1 MTSVLSTIT
10 VLEVTEA
17 QVTLVRVV
25 SEKEAGCSL

>member
-17 QVTLVRVV
+17 RVTLVGAM
-25 SEKEAGCSL
+25 SEKEAGCSV